1 MGFDEKFGNKAEE
14 FKGQTKEAFG
24 DATDNEQLEA
34 EGKADQSSAKLKQG
48 VEAVKDKAAEV
59 FNDVA
64 DKFKKD

>member
-14 FKGQTKEAFG
+14 IKGQAKEAFG

-34 EGKADQSSAKLKQG
+34 EGKADQASAKLKQG